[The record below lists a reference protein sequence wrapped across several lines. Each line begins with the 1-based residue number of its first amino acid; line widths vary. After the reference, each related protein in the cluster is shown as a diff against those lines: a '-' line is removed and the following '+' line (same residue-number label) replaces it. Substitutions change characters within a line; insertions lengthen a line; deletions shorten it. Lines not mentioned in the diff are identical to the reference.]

1 MFLPKR
7 QEITSACED
16 VEKKEPSCTVGRS
29 INWCSHYGKQYSSS
43 SKNIHSFKHIY
54 THTHTQQILY
64 TYMHTHVYKHTHT
77 LDFIHVHAHTH
88 IHIHNGIV
96 YNHKNGRKSCHLQ
109 QYGWNESIRQSKIR
123 QTKTNTVLSH
133 LHAES

>member
-29 INWCSHYGKQYSSS
+29 INWCRHYGKQYSSS
-43 SKNIHSFKHIY
+43 SKNIHTFKHIY

-77 LDFIHVHAHTH
+77 PDFIHVHAHTH
-88 IHIHNGIV
+88 IHT
-96 YNHKNGRKSCHLQ
+96 YTT
-109 QYGWNESIRQSKIR
+109 ESYTIIKKEENLAICSNMDEMRALGKV
-123 QTKTNTVLSH
+123 K
-133 LHAES
+133 